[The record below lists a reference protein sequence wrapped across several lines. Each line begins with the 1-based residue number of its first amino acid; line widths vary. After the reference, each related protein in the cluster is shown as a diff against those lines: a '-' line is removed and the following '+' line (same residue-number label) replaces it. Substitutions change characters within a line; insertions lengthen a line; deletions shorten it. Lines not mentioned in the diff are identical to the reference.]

1 MPVKPLSI
9 LIVED
14 DAGARASLC
23 NLIAM
28 EFPKLLIRSADHGR
42 SGLECYKQQ
51 PADMVVTDITMPVM
65 DGISMAAEIKSLNAE
80 VVIIALTSY
89 SDCNVLLRS
98 IEIGIDHYLLKP
110 LVCEK
115 LYAVL
120 HKTTE
125 RITETSQ
132 RKKMAAALQKYRDE
146 LEIANEE
153 LELRVNER
161 TAELQASV
169 RDQESFSYSVSHD
182 LRAPLRHING
192 FSAILVEEYAHY
204 LPIEAMQYLDR
215 ITTASSK
222 MGALIDHLLEL
233 SRVGRTEI
241 KSCSVNLSELAHATL
256 NMLRETESG
265 RELELRIEENLT
277 VLGDKALLRQLLQNL
292 LGNAWKYSSAKPLT
306 RIEFGFRAEAS
317 TFFIKDNGA
326 GFDMAYKHKLF
337 RAFERLHGAEFE
349 GDGIGLSTAQRIIN
363 RHGGEIWAEG
373 SVDHGA
379 TFYFTLPT
387 CQAAHPFE
395 DAGASAQIPPAA
407 FPLEPEAIQ
416 PPDNEMS

>member
-1 MPVKPLSI
+1 MPVEPLSI

-14 DAGARASLC
+14 DADARTTLC

-28 EFPKLLIRSADHGR
+28 EFPELAIRFAVDGH
-42 SGLECYKQQ
+42 SGLQCYQQQ
-51 PADMVVTDITMPVM
+51 PADMVVTDLSMPVM
-65 DGISMAAEIKSLNAE
+65 DGISMAAGIKALNDE
-80 VVIIALTSY
+80 VVLIALTSY
-89 SDCNVLLRS
+89 SDASFLLRS

-120 HKTTE
+120 HKTIASKTE
-125 RITETSQ
+125 SSR
-132 RKKMAAALQKYRDE
+132 RKTMAAALHKYQAD
-146 LEIANEE
+146 LEIANEQ
-153 LELRVNER
+153 LEQRVNER
-161 TAELQASV
+161 TAELEALV

-204 LPIEAMQYLDR
+204 LPIEARQYLDR
-215 ITTASSK
+215 ITSASSR

-241 KSCSVNLSELAHATL
+241 KPGPVNLSELAHATL
-256 NMLRETESG
+256 TMLRETESS
-265 RELELRIEENLT
+265 RILEVRIEENLS
-277 VLGDKALLRQLLQNL
+277 VFGDPALLRQLLQNL
-292 LGNAWKYSSAKPLT
+292 LGNAWKYTSAKPLT
-306 RIEFGFRAEAS
+306 RIEFGFLAEAS
-317 TFFIKDNGA
+317 VFFIKDNGA
-326 GFDMAYKHKLF
+326 GFDMAYKHNLF

-349 GDGIGLSTAQRIIN
+349 GNGIGLSTAQRIIN
-363 RHGGEIWAEG
+363 RHGGEIWAEA
-373 SVDHGA
+373 SVGQGA

-395 DAGASAQIPPAA
+395 DADLSVPIPPAA
-407 FPLEPEAIQ
+407 FPA
-416 PPDNEMS
+416 

>member
-1 MPVKPLSI
+1 MPVKRLSI

-14 DAGARASLC
+14 DADARASLC

-28 EFPKLLIRSADHGR
+28 EFPDLAIRFALDGH
-42 SGLECYKQQ
+42 SGLECYQRH
-51 PADMVVTDITMPVM
+51 PADMVVTDISMPVM
-65 DGISMAAEIKSLNAE
+65 DGISMAAEMKSLNGD

-89 SDCNVLLRS
+89 SDASSLLRS

-120 HKTTE
+120 RKTIASRRE
-125 RITETSQ
+125 RSQ
-132 RKKMAAALQKYRDE
+132 RQMMALALRKYQGD
-146 LEIANEE
+146 LEMANER

-161 TAELQASV
+161 TAELEALAK
-169 RDQESFSYSVSHD
+169 DQESFSYSVSHD

-204 LPIEAMQYLDR
+204 LPIEARQYLDR
-215 ITTASSK
+215 ITSASSK

-233 SRVGRTEI
+233 SQVGRTET
-241 KSCSVNLSELAHATL
+241 KPGPVNLSELAHATL
-256 NMLRETESG
+256 TMLRETDPN
-265 RELELRIEENLT
+265 RELELRVEENLT
-277 VLGDKALLRQLLQNL
+277 VFGDPALLRQLLQNL
-292 LGNAWKYSSAKPLT
+292 LGNAWKYTSAKPLT
-306 RIEFGFRAEAS
+306 RIEFGFLAEAS
-317 TFFIKDNGA
+317 VFFIKDNGA
-326 GFDMAYKHKLF
+326 GFDMAYKHNLF

-349 GDGIGLSTAQRIIN
+349 GNGIGLSTAQRIIH

-373 SVDHGA
+373 SVGHGA

-387 CQAAHPFE
+387 SQADHPFE
-395 DAGASAQIPPAA
+395 DADASVQIPPAV
-407 FPLEPEAIQ
+407 FPA
-416 PPDNEMS
+416 